1 MSSSAHLDFP
11 YINTDYV
18 GVYGLVLWYNPKALA
33 YGNKASKS
41 PFRNFRF
48 VATEPGK
55 KSYFLLVPNFQ

>member
-18 GVYGLVLWYNPKALA
+18 GVCRLVKCYNPKALA

-48 VATEPGK
+48 VATEPDK
-55 KSYFLLVPNFQ
+55 NFLVLVSP